1 MFVNGKEIPLTTL
14 TNPSLQ
20 GLLQHLGVKE
30 TTVAI
35 ERNGEI
41 IERGGWEN
49 IILQAEDRIEVI
61 KFVGG
66 G

>member
-1 MFVNGKEIPLTTL
+1 MFVNGKELSLTTL
-14 TNPSLQ
+14 QNPSLS

-35 ERNGEI
+35 EHNGEI

-49 IILQAEDRIEVI
+49 IVLQAKDRIEVI